1 MLLARCSKSAK
12 KNTSDWKA
20 DWKNRVFW
28 HCLIKLCCFS
38 HQDCQQKEKHIASIQ
53 FSLQADTKWHS
64 FTSSLCYMLF
74 RLADQASWQGTTVH
88 RAALPQGSG
97 VVPLSSPRLPRSRGS
112 PSASTDTGLYSKQE
126 SFLLAKGKSTRQQK
140 HPQQCCVS
148 RDPSAKR
155 AEPSLDLHSSHLFQ
169 PELSTS
175 KGSKFT
181 LSSWQRFWNILLI
194 TLWFLRAKKWNKVQG
209 LTPTLSSGRLWGG
222 ETRGEQLTGIQRS
235 DQELQMCR
243 CLIDSLFRFWNQRNY
258 LLEILAIEAEDSN
271 FSRASKELETFYP
284 FCCNR
289 TERCFSW
296 I

>member
-97 VVPLSSPRLPRSRGS
+97 VVPLSSPVCPGAAGAPRPARTRGCTLSRKVFSWQRARAPGN
-112 PSASTDTGLYSKQE
+112 
-126 SFLLAKGKSTRQQK
+126 KSTRSSAVCPEIPLQREQS
-140 HPQQCCVS
+140 PAWICTAATSSSPSSALPREVNSPWALGSVS
-148 RDPSAKR
+148 
-155 AEPSLDLHSSHLFQ
+155 E
-169 PELSTS
+169 TS
-175 KGSKFT
+175 
-181 LSSWQRFWNILLI
+181 
-194 TLWFLRAKKWNKVQG
+194 
-209 LTPTLSSGRLWGG
+209 
-222 ETRGEQLTGIQRS
+222 
-235 DQELQMCR
+235 C
-243 CLIDSLFRFWNQRNY
+243 
-258 LLEILAIEAEDSN
+258 
-271 FSRASKELETFYP
+271 
-284 FCCNR
+284 
-289 TERCFSW
+289 
-296 I
+296 